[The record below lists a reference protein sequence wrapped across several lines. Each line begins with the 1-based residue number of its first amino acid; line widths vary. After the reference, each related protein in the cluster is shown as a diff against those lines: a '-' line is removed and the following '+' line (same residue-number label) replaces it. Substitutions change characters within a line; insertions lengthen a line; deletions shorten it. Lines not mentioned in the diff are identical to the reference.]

1 MNTQKKIEQSLKSA
15 PKPAAPDGLLNRLQ
29 EDVAAGEIK
38 KRVTVIR
45 RWFAPT
51 GERISLRRVTAA
63 AAIAIVVLLPL
74 SYGATKTV
82 KRIIKTFEAKFVY
95 PQEAKF
101 VYPQDDGGVHGYGY
115 GYGYGVGSAIGSS
128 DPNFTEK
135 EAMEMAKEIRKLCA
149 EGKAEEVEP
158 GVWMVTLS
166 NGKKIHFGGA
176 DPEFIA
182 LTDVEKN
189 NLLKKQF
196 DEIHEL
202 RKAGKFERTFLKE
215 IEINGV
221 MQPFYEDSFTL
232 SDGKV
237 IKMGAS
243 GGDPE
248 MLGLSEAERK
258 ELLKKQ
264 FDEIEELRKAGKF
277 EKIYKPEHDFE
288 IDGVKHRFYL
298 ALYTLSDGTV
308 KTVVSSEPVKDED
321 ENKD

>member
-1 MNTQKKIEQSLKSA
+1 MNTQKKIEQCLRAA
-15 PKPAAPDGLLNRLQ
+15 PKPPAPDGLLDKLQ
-29 EDVAAGEIK
+29 TDVPARDVKTRPSGL
-38 KRVTVIR
+38 RG
-45 RWFAPT
+45 WFAPS
-51 GERISLRRVTAA
+51 GGQISLWRVAA
-63 AAIAIVVLLPL
+63 AVAIAILLLMPL
-74 SYGATKTV
+74 SYGTTKLVEKCYITFKATFIYPEPEDITE
-82 KRIIKTFEAKFVY
+82 FE
-95 PQEAKF
+95 
-101 VYPQDDGGVHGYGY
+101 GGYAHGRKA
-115 GYGYGVGSAIGSS
+115 GYGVMGGFYGSADLS
-128 DPNFTEK
+128 EK
-135 EAMEMAKEIRKLCA
+135 EAMEMAEEIRKLCA

-166 NGKKIHFGGA
+166 NGKKIRFGGA
-176 DPEFIA
+176 DPEFMA

-308 KTVVSSEPVKDED
+308 KTVGSSEPVKDED

>member
-1 MNTQKKIEQSLKSA
+1 MNTQKKIEKCLKSA

-45 RWFAPT
+45 GWFAPS
-51 GERISLRRVTAA
+51 GGQISLWRVAA
-63 AAIAIVVLLPL
+63 AVAIAILLLMPL
-74 SYGATKTV
+74 SYGATKLV
-82 KRIIKTFEAKFVY
+82 EKCYITFKATFIY
-95 PQEAKF
+95 PE
-101 VYPQDDGGVHGYGY
+101 PEDITESEGGYEGRAA
-115 GYGYGVGSAIGSS
+115 GYGVMGGFSGSADLS
-128 DPNFTEK
+128 EK
-135 EAMEMAKEIRKLCA
+135 EAMEMAEEIRKLCA

-166 NGKKIHFGGA
+166 NGKKIRFA
-176 DPEFIA
+176 DPEFMA

-196 DEIHEL
+196 DEINEL
-202 RKAGKFERTFLKE
+202 RKAGKFERTFIKE
-215 IEINGV
+215 IETNGV
-221 MQPFYEDSFTL
+221 MHPFYEDSFTL

-308 KTVVSSEPVKDED
+308 KTVGSSEPVKDED

>member
-1 MNTQKKIEQSLKSA
+1 MNIQKKIDKYLKAA
-15 PKPAAPDGLLNRLQ
+15 PRPPAPDGLLDKLQ
-29 EDVAAGEIK
+29 ADVSAQDIK
-38 KRVTVIR
+38 THRSSLR
-45 RWFAPT
+45 RWFAPA
-51 GERISLRRVTAA
+51 GGSISPWRVAAA
-63 AAIAIVVLLPL
+63 AAIAIAVLLPL

-95 PQEAKF
+95 PQ
-101 VYPQDDGGVHGYGY
+101 DDGGVHGYGY
-115 GYGYGVGSAIGSS
+115 GYGYGSAIGSS

-189 NLLKKQF
+189 KLLKKQF
-196 DEIHEL
+196 DEINEL
-202 RKAGKFERTFLKE
+202 RKAGKFERTFIKK

-221 MQPFYEDSFTL
+221 MHNLYEDSFTL
-232 SDGKV
+232 SNGKV

-258 ELLKKQ
+258 EFLKKQ

-277 EKIYKPEHDFE
+277 EKIYQPEHDFE
-288 IDGVKHRFYL
+288 IDGVKHRFYF
-298 ALYTLSDGTV
+298 ARYTLSDGTV
-308 KTVVSSEPVKDED
+308 KTVGSSELVKDED